1 MQLVIPSSLQCN
13 GNYSLTQIANKNPI
27 ALCTR
32 IFYQYHEQTVSNLQ
46 LTITIQV

>member
-27 ALCTR
+27 S
-32 IFYQYHEQTVSNLQ
+32 FYKGD
-46 LTITIQV
+46 